1 MTELSQFAYVQVRL
15 QARYGQLPDDTVW
28 RRLEGIT
35 ALSHFLQTARTT
47 GLRPWLL
54 TIASGTRWD
63 ARSAPTGAA
72 PGMVPIT
79 IAAHGDNHAMEQSLR
94 QQLLLH
100 IDEVTRWLPVPW
112 QPAAAWC
119 RLLPDLPA
127 LHHLRGGTA
136 APAWLLDDE
145 RLKPYAHD
153 LLALRLQA
161 LRDSP
166 YAPLL
171 KTGNGTVSLARTWAD
186 HWRTLWPDETDGS
199 DRAALEGLATLLD
212 AHYTALRSDLSQDS
226 QRSRDQLDQRLRS
239 GFRRHPRQAAAAFY
253 YLALTG
259 LTLERLRGLLTRLIL
274 FPLERA
280 S

>member
-1 MTELSQFAYVQVRL
+1 MSELSQFAYVQVRL
-15 QARYGQLPDDTVW
+15 QARYGQLPDTAVW

-54 TIASGTRWD
+54 TIAT
-63 ARSAPTGAA
+63 
-72 PGMVPIT
+72 
-79 IAAHGDNHAMEQSLR
+79 HGDIHAMESALRRHLR
-94 QQLLLH
+94 QH
-100 IDEVTRWLPVPW
+100 IDEVARWLPPHW
-112 QPAAAWC
+112 HPAAAWC
-119 RLLPDLPA
+119 GVLPDLPA
-127 LHHLRGGTA
+127 VQHLLRGGA

-145 RLKPYAHD
+145 RLKPYTHD

-171 KTGNGTVSLARTWAD
+171 PDGGERHDLAAAWAA
-186 HWRTLWPDETDGS
+186 HWRTLWPAEAGGS
-199 DRAALEGLATLLD
+199 DRAALSALANLLDGHYATL
-212 AHYTALRSDLSQDS
+212 HSDLSQDS
-226 QRSRDQLDQRLRS
+226 RRSRDHLEQRLRS
-239 GFRRHPRQAAAAFY
+239 GFRRHPHQAAAAFY
-253 YLALTG
+253 HLALTA
-259 LTLERLRGLLTRLIL
+259 LTLERLRGLLARLIL

>member
-1 MTELSQFAYVQVRL
+1 MSELSRFAYVQVRL
-15 QARYGQLPDDTVW
+15 QARYGQLPDTTVW

-54 TIASGTRWD
+54 TIAVHSD
-63 ARSAPTGAA
+63 S
-72 PGMVPIT
+72 
-79 IAAHGDNHAMEQSLR
+79 HAMENALRHHLR
-94 QQLLLH
+94 QH
-100 IDEVTRWLPVPW
+100 IDEVSRWLPPYW
-112 QPAAAWC
+112 RPTAAWC
-119 RLLPDLPA
+119 GVLPDLPA
-127 LHHLRGGTA
+127 VQHLLGGAA

-153 LLALRLQA
+153 LLTLRLQA
-161 LRDSP
+161 LRDSS

-171 KTGNGTVSLARTWAD
+171 PDGNGRHDPVAAWAA
-186 HWRTLWPDETDGS
+186 HWRTLWPAQADGN
-199 DRAALEGLATLLD
+199 DRAALATLAALLD
-212 AHYTALRSDLSQDS
+212 GHYAALRSDLGQDS
-226 QRSRDQLDQRLRS
+226 RRSRDHLEQRLRS

-253 YLALTG
+253 HLALTA
-259 LTLERLRGLLTRLIL
+259 LTLERLRSLLARLIL

>member
-28 RRLEGIT
+28 RRLDGIT

-54 TIASGTRWD
+54 TIA
-63 ARSAPTGAA
+63 
-72 PGMVPIT
+72 
-79 IAAHGDNHAMEQSLR
+79 AHGDSHTMERSLR

-100 IDEVTRWLPVPW
+100 IDEVTRWLPTPW
-112 QPAAAWC
+112 RPAAAWC

-127 LHHLRGGTA
+127 LHHLLGGGA

-153 LLALRLQA
+153 LPALRLQA
-161 LRDSP
+161 LHDSP

-171 KTGNGTVSLARTWAD
+171 KTGNGTVDLAHTWAD
-186 HWRTLWPDETDGS
+186 HWRTLWPKETDGN
-199 DRAALEGLATLLD
+199 DHAALAGLATLLD
-212 AHYTALRSDLSQDS
+212 AHYTALHSDLSQDS
-226 QRSRDQLDQRLRS
+226 QRSRDHLDQRLRS